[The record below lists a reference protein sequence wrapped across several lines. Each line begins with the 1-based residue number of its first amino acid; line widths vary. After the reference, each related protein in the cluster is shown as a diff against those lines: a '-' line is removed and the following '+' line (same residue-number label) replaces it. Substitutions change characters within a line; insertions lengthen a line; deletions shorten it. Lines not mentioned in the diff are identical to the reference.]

1 LIPTLLCYS
10 LIITDSNH
18 DQHCF
23 LILKVVLFIRKLTEI
38 LDHCPKC
45 EGKYQ
50 LVPLSKTE
58 TNKIAD
64 ILVRIQ

>member
-10 LIITDSNH
+10 LIITDCND

-50 LVPLSKTE
+50 LVTLSKTE

-64 ILVRIQ
+64 ILVKIQ

>member
-1 LIPTLLCYS
+1 
-10 LIITDSNH
+10 
-18 DQHCF
+18 
-23 LILKVVLFIRKLTEI
+23 VVLFIRKLTEI